1 MDELINKKITI
12 CYGPLS
18 WFSELVEKEKKKLQE
33 ECAAHLLSIVR
44 LLDSKRKNLLEN
56 DYNISEEFKIV
67 IAESGSY
74 ASLHEHVIT
83 NFIGLLDSFAAEH
96 VYLHNPPN
104 DVHEQLDRY
113 YDLQVEY
120 YSYPS
125 VKKETLIRFQE
136 DFAKHVVGQSGV
148 KGEVLI
154 SLYPLTRSERTKPM
168 VMMFYGPSGV
178 GKTETAKLINEIL
191 GGELLRKQFSMF
203 QDGNFSSYLFGG
215 AHSEASFAHDLL
227 DRESGVI
234 LIDEFD
240 KANPVFHSAFYE
252 FFDEGIFEDKNYKV
266 QLGPAVIICTSNY
279 KNEDEIRSALG
290 DALYSRFDRFIEFK
304 YLSKEEIEQ
313 VVDRLTEKYYA
324 QLDAEEKKQLL
335 LSDVKRKTSKIPA
348 RIHQAN
354 VRQIGKLIEGIIS
367 YMLVDLLL
375 KNA

>member
-1 MDELINKKITI
+1 VDELINKKITI

-154 SLYPLTRSERTKPM
+154 SL
-168 VMMFYGPSGV
+168 
-178 GKTETAKLINEIL
+178 KLIQAFEITTPTT
-191 GGELLRKQFSMF
+191 R
-203 QDGNFSSYLFGG
+203 
-215 AHSEASFAHDLL
+215 
-227 DRESGVI
+227 
-234 LIDEFD
+234 
-240 KANPVFHSAFYE
+240 
-252 FFDEGIFEDKNYKV
+252 
-266 QLGPAVIICTSNY
+266 
-279 KNEDEIRSALG
+279 
-290 DALYSRFDRFIEFK
+290 
-304 YLSKEEIEQ
+304 
-313 VVDRLTEKYYA
+313 
-324 QLDAEEKKQLL
+324 
-335 LSDVKRKTSKIPA
+335 
-348 RIHQAN
+348 
-354 VRQIGKLIEGIIS
+354 
-367 YMLVDLLL
+367 
-375 KNA
+375 